1 MDMIRKLVFA
11 VVALFGLMA
20 PAQTARGWKECAKG
34 DLSFIVANDLGR
46 NGYYDQKP
54 VAALMGE
61 VAGGIGPEAVL
72 ALGDVHHYGGVRSV
86 SDPLWTTNYE
96 WIYSHPELMVDW
108 LPVCGNH
115 EYRGD
120 TQAVTDYSKVSRRWN
135 MPGRY
140 YVRTFEH
147 KGTTVRIVFI
157 DTTPL
162 ISKYRKNPE
171 TYPDAPKQDP
181 EAQLQW
187 LDRTLAEATE
197 DWVVVVGHHPVYA
210 DTDKSEAERRDMQQ
224 KVDPLLRRHNV
235 DMYICGHIHNFQH
248 IRRPGSEVDYVVNTS
263 GSLTRV
269 PRKTE
274 GTVFCSDA
282 PGFSVLTAG
291 KNTLSL
297 DLIDKHGNILH
308 TVTRSHR

>member
-1 MDMIRKLVFA
+1 MSN
-11 VVALFGLMA
+11 
-20 PAQTARGWKECAKG
+20 PP
-34 DLSFIVANDLGR
+34 SFIVANDLGR
-46 NGYYDQKP
+46 NGYYEQKS

-61 VAGGIGPEAVL
+61 VAEGIGPEAVL

-120 TQAVTDYSKVSRRWN
+120 TQAVIDYSKVSRRWN

-140 YVRTFEH
+140 YARTFEDD
-147 KGTTVRIVFI
+147 GTTVRIVFI
-157 DTTPL
+157 DTTPI
-162 ISKYRKNPE
+162 ISKYRKKPE
-171 TYPDAPKQDP
+171 TYPDARKQDV

-187 LDRTLAEATE
+187 LDRTLSEATE
-197 DWVVVVGHHPVYA
+197 DWIVVVGHHPVYA
-210 DTDKSEAERRDMQQ
+210 DTDKPETERLDMQQ
-224 KVDPLLRRHNV
+224 KVDPLLRKYNV

-248 IRRPGSEVDYVVNTS
+248 IRRPGSGIDYVVNTS
-263 GSLTRV
+263 GSLARV

-282 PGFSVLTAG
+282 PGFSVLTAD
-291 KNTLSL
+291 KRTLRL
-297 DLIDKHGNILH
+297 DMIDKNGNILH
-308 TVTRSHR
+308 SVTRNHR

>member
-1 MDMIRKLVFA
+1 MIRKLVFTI
-11 VVALFGLMA
+11 VVLFGMTA
-20 PAQTARGWKECAKG
+20 SAQTAKGWKECAKG

-46 NGYYDQKP
+46 NGYYEQKS

-61 VAGGIGPEAVL
+61 VAEGIGPEAVL

-120 TQAVTDYSKVSRRWN
+120 TQAVIDYSKVSRRWN

-140 YVRTFEH
+140 YARTFEDD
-147 KGTTVRIVFI
+147 GTTVRIVFI
-157 DTTPL
+157 DTTPI
-162 ISKYRKNPE
+162 ISKYRKKPE
-171 TYPDAPKQDP
+171 TYPDARKQDV

-187 LDRTLAEATE
+187 LDRTLSEATE
-197 DWVVVVGHHPVYA
+197 DWIVVVGHHPVYA
-210 DTDKSEAERRDMQQ
+210 DTDKPETERLDMQQ
-224 KVDPLLRRHNV
+224 KVDPLLRKYNV

-248 IRRPGSEVDYVVNTS
+248 IRRPGSGIDYVVNTS
-263 GSLTRV
+263 GSLARV

-282 PGFSVLTAG
+282 PGFSVLTAD
-291 KNTLSL
+291 KRTLRL
-297 DLIDKHGNILH
+297 DMIDKNGNILH
-308 TVTRSHR
+308 SVTRNHR